1 MPAIAA
7 GTWQYN
13 TDTVLSEVQEAINLG
28 WNHVDTA
35 HDYCGD
41 GGMTAFHS
49 CRGVSN

>member
-7 GTWQYN
+7 GTWNYD
-13 TDTVLSEVQEAINLG
+13 TDTVLDELKEAINLG

-41 GGMTAFHS
+41 GSMAFLHS
-49 CRGVSN
+49 CKIGSN